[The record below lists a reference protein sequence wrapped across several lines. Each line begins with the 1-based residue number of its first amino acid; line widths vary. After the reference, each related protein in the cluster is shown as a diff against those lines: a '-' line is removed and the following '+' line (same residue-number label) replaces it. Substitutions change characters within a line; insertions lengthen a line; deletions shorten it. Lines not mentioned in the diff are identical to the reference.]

1 LIVAAGLSLFLLVLR
16 DRAAIKARRP
26 VERPASDSPRLRH
39 VLRAV
44 QFVVPVVLLLWLFIA
59 PMTDDDGYYA
69 AMARNSPLEGYVGNY
84 YQLLNQSFTPFTW
97 FYRVL
102 GYWDSL
108 VGSSQVLLRVPALLA
123 GLLTWTL
130 LQRFIGRTQLIAT
143 SICSNKYAE
152 ITVSVTLAVTFLAW
166 WLPYDMGV
174 RPEGIV
180 ALLSAGVLV
189 VVQSAI
195 RTQSLAFVALG
206 LLLAGL
212 SVVCHPT
219 GFIALAPLVAG
230 LPSMWPVIRGE
241 DRRSTAHNVL
251 AVIAPA
257 GLVSAVA
264 FGDGSLRD
272 FIHGQ
277 EIFLSRFAQS
287 TWYEEYN
294 RYGLLL
300 NSIPMGS
307 YAKRA
312 AVLLGLICLL
322 WFAVLVAAGRGRG
335 LRLNS
340 AFLLTGYSL
349 ALALIFLWLTPSKW
363 THHFGSL
370 AALGPAFLTMFL
382 LSAPAIASR
391 FTGLKRIARPVTLAI
406 AFSAIVVFVLS
417 FRGPNSWPYSWMLGM
432 THADLPPGVG
442 PVTFASL
449 PLWAGGYGL
458 VAAVLVWWARR
469 RNLSWRPIGSLITA
483 STMAVLF
490 LTLSTGY
497 LLASFGLATVKTW
510 DTYSPMAGNLQD
522 PLATE
527 CDAAG
532 AIDVLADS
540 TAQPL
545 PGAAQESPAGQ
556 ENTGSPFIEGGGFF
570 PAAPPPGGIGS
581 PAASRVWGS
590 LAGPQEEE
598 ATGDYAS
605 PWFALPRDLDGDKA
619 VGILAA
625 GRLDGGNSLVVEYAR
640 LSSGRPYVVDRQE
653 LTDSIDSPVWRSIA
667 LDVEDHIGADGRVL
681 RVVATDAT
689 VDTGGWLAFTAP
701 SVQSE
706 IELQDYIPMDAA
718 VGVSWQFSFLFP
730 CQRLPTVQNGITEP
744 IEYGVVYGTEGTNGL
759 DDNTWTIY
767 AGGLFGPVSRVA
779 GIVQLPAQLRD
790 APDISTLQ
798 VYRFDNPYPSQA
810 YELRAGTRTLLGWEQ
825 PSW

>member
-123 GLLTWTL
+123 GLLTWAL
-130 LQRFIGRTQLIAT
+130 LQRFIGRTQLVAT
-143 SICSNKYAE
+143 SFRSKEYGELIV
-152 ITVSVTLAVTFLAW
+152 VSTLAVTFLAW

-189 VVQSAI
+189 AVQSAI
-195 RTQSLAFVALG
+195 RTRALVFVAVG
-206 LLLAGL
+206 LLLAGM
-212 SVVCHPT
+212 SIICHPT
-219 GFIALAPLVAG
+219 GFVALAPLVAG
-230 LPSMWPVIRGE
+230 LPSMWPSIRGE
-241 DRRSTAHNVL
+241 NRRGTAHNIL

-322 WFAVLVAAGRGRG
+322 WFALLVATARGKGVRVS
-335 LRLNS
+335 S

-349 ALALIFLWLTPSKW
+349 GLALLFLWLTPSKW

-370 AALGPAFLTMFL
+370 AAIGPAFLTMFL
-382 LSAPAIASR
+382 LSAPAVAATV
-391 FTGLKRIARPVTLAI
+391 TGLKRIARPVTLTI

-442 PVTFASL
+442 PVTFASV

-458 VAAVLVWWARR
+458 GLAVLVWWARR
-469 RNLSWRPIGSLITA
+469 RNLSWRPISSLITA

-497 LLASFGLATVKTW
+497 LLASFGLAAARTW
-510 DTYSPMAGNLQD
+510 DSYSPMAANLQD

-545 PGAAQESPAGQ
+545 PRAAVESAVRQESA
-556 ENTGSPFIEGGGFF
+556 ESPFVEQGGFF
-570 PAAPPPGGIGS
+570 SAAPPPGGVGS
-581 PAASRVWGS
+581 PAASLVWGS
-590 LAGPQEEE
+590 LAGPMEEE
-598 ATGDYAS
+598 ATGVYTS
-605 PWFALPRDLDGDKA
+605 PWFSLPSDLGNDEA

-625 GRLDGGNSLVVEYAR
+625 GRLEGGNDLSVEYAR
-640 LSSGRPYVVDRQE
+640 LEGGRPYVVDRQD
-653 LTDSIDSPVWRSIA
+653 LTDSIDSPVWRSIP
-667 LDVEDHIGADGRVL
+667 LDVEDHLGADVKVL

-689 VDTGGWLAFTAP
+689 ADTGGWLAFTAP
-701 SVQSE
+701 SVQRE
-706 IELQDYIPMDAA
+706 IALQDYIPMDAA

-779 GIVQLPAQLRD
+779 GIVQLPARLRD
-790 APDISTLQ
+790 APDVPTLQ
-798 VYRFDNPYPSQA
+798 VYRFDNPYPSRA